1 MAVIC
6 RVNIPSMN
14 PLGLIFDP
22 QSDAPENGVGWVCS
36 LYVQNVPLSTLQSI
50 FQANRRDR
58 WKFKGWNVLS
68 HCQEKIPSKKINNHN
83 HNTTTTSSNS
93 NSNNNNKKKTKNSPP
108 PNSIFSQTPG
118 PHCLTN
124 ASHQGKTR
132 VAASAMAF
140 HLSGRSFGSFGFR
153 GGEKRSR
160 LHLGCS
166 PLKIRKNHLTPKL

>member
-1 MAVIC
+1 
-6 RVNIPSMN
+6 MN

-93 NSNNNNKKKTKNSPP
+93 NSNNNNKKKQKTAHH
-108 PNSIFSQTPG
+108 QTPSFPKLQVPTALQMRPTKAKPELQLAQWLSTFRDG
-118 PHCLTN
+118 RLGRLV
-124 ASHQGKTR
+124 SWGGKTIQ
-132 VAASAMAF
+132 AAPGMF
-140 HLSGRSFGSFGFR
+140 TPENP
-153 GGEKRSR
+153 EKS
-160 LHLGCS
+160 S
-166 PLKIRKNHLTPKL
+166 DT